1 MVKQR
6 RKHLRNI
13 SCSEIKDCPTPGTKN
28 VAVLQKVN
36 GDIQAW
42 CHKCK
47 KYLPSDSLSEEPHKP
62 STAEV
67 VAMMPK
73 YRKDADKP
81 VFVSEGIPERNIKQT
96 TLDKFN
102 VKVTDKGE
110 HWYPYGEDTYKI
122 RGVNKNFRWSGGGDK
137 SPLFGMD
144 AYPAGSAKYI
154 TVCEGE
160 ADALAAAQMLDSSGL
175 SRSPVVSVPNGAG
188 SALASCK
195 EAFEYLNSFSQG
207 IVFAFDND
215 KPGQDAVLECCDLFP
230 HKSKVMRM
238 RKPYKDACD
247 YLKDNQVKSFNSDWW
262 SSQAFVPDG
271 VVKGSDLKS
280 LVMEPL
286 EKSIALYPFP
296 GINDMTG
303 GIRNEMCVI
312 TAGTGLGKSQFLREI
327 VYKLL
332 KTTEESIGCLF
343 LEESVKTS
351 GLSIMSLDSHKRLHL
366 NEVEATDEEKKL
378 AFDATLGTGRLFFY
392 DSFGSTSIDNIINRI
407 RFMVHG
413 MGCKF
418 IFLDHISIVVSD
430 QSHTDERK
438 ALDEICTRL
447 RMLVEEM
454 NISLFAVSHLR
465 RPSGIGHE
473 EAAATKVSDLRGSGA
488 IAQLADTILGLER
501 NSQAKDLNE
510 RHTTKVR
517 VLKNR
522 YSGLTGLCS
531 SLYYDRNTGRMNE
544 VFEEDLEEPK

>member
-1 MVKQR
+1 MEKQR

-28 VAVLQKVN
+28 VAVLRKPN

-42 CHKCK
+42 CHKCR
-47 KYLPSDSLSEEPHKP
+47 KYLPSDSLSEEPHEP

-81 VFVSEGIPERNIKQT
+81 VFVSEGIPERNIKQS

-102 VKVTDKGE
+102 VKITDKGE
-110 HWYPYGEDTYKI
+110 HWYPYSEDLYKI
-122 RGVNKNFRWSGGGDK
+122 RGVNKNFRWSGSGEK

-144 AYPAGSAKYI
+144 VYPAGCAKYI

-160 ADALAAAQMLDSSGL
+160 ADSLAAAQMLDPNGL
-175 SRSPVVSVPNGAG
+175 RSPVVSVPNGAG

-195 EAFEYLNSFSQG
+195 EAFEYLDSFNNV
-207 IVFAFDND
+207 VFAFDAD
-215 KPGQDAVLECCDLFP
+215 KPGQDAMLECCDLFP

-247 YLKDNQVKSFNSDWW
+247 YLKDDQVKSFSSDWW

-271 VVKGSDLKS
+271 VVKGSDLES
-280 LVMEPL
+280 LVLEPL
-286 EKSIALYPFP
+286 EKSVALYPFP
-296 GINDMTG
+296 GINEMTG

-332 KTTEESIGCLF
+332 KTTEEKIALLF
-343 LEESVKTS
+343 LEENIKTT
-351 GLSIMSLDSHKRLHL
+351 GLSIMSLDAQKRLHL
-366 NEVEATDEEKKL
+366 NEVEATQEEKKL
-378 AFDATLGTGRLFFY
+378 AFDATLGTGRLFLY
-392 DSFGSTSIDNIINRI
+392 DSFGSTSVDNIISRI

-413 MGCKF
+413 LGCKF
-418 IFLDHISIVVSD
+418 VFLDHISIVVSD

-438 ALDEICTRL
+438 ALDEICTKL
-447 RMLVEEM
+447 RMLVEELK
-454 NISLFAVSHLR
+454 ISLFAVSHLR
-465 RPSGIGHE
+465 RPTGIGHE
-473 EAAATKVSDLRGSGA
+473 EAAATKVSDLRGTAA

-501 NSQAKDLNE
+501 NSQAKDATE
-510 RHTTKVR
+510 RHTTRVR

-531 SLYYDRNTGRMNE
+531 SLYYDRNTGRMAE
-544 VFEEDLEEPK
+544 VFEDLEEAK